1 MPATQQLQLQLIT
14 FGAPAAGNAAFV
26 KDMEEKF
33 PLAELYVIDRDI
45 APLFPDLD
53 KMAKLSKILGL
64 DSVLNIGGLKIN
76 GISANTNDLLKVAG
90 EFLEE
95 TNIIPE
101 GSRYEQSQK
110 QLRQLNSIVLGASP
124 KASADAIFDRAY
136 QFHKVD
142 AYAIL
147 LGGRAIN

>member
-1 MPATQQLQLQLIT
+1 M
-14 FGAPAAGNAAFV
+14 
-26 KDMEEKF
+26 
-33 PLAELYVIDRDI
+33 
-45 APLFPDLD
+45 
-53 KMAKLSKILGL
+53 LS
-64 DSVLNIGGLKIN
+64 N
-76 GISANTNDLLKVAG
+76 NTNDLLKVAG

-95 TNIIPE
+95 ANIIPA

-110 QLRQLNSIVLGASP
+110 QLRELRSNVLGAAP

-147 LGGRAIN
+147 LGGRAIH